1 MELDPSTLV
10 QALLLMT
17 YWYDKPAD
25 TKGRTYWMRIALSFA
40 NDLGLGQ
47 NSELAMLSPHEQM
60 LRRRLWWCCL
70 MRDRL
75 ISLSELRPSNISTD
89 ETSLPVLSADDFEC
103 PAFAEALKK
112 HSEQSND
119 GQWQALTELCFQKVK
134 LCILIGR
141 ILRTQYKPRRVQHID
156 SVGPT
161 VTLLPDLSDS
171 ATAEFVARDQELRK
185 WSSDMCPTMHCLV
198 NEDLW
203 RNCST
208 VSVHCSSLEML
219 YYTVLGIVHRPRLLT
234 HSPPDSAAKAIQDL
248 SRKVVREGAQR
259 ITQIA
264 KVLEEADLLRFL
276 PPIGVTALLAS
287 AVQHTKDTVS
297 SAPPIRKTAQLSLKQ
312 TMDSLAQLQQIYF
325 SADHAMA
332 FIELIGSKQNL
343 DDGRDLREMTVFPLF
358 RNELLNHHTS
368 QTQNTGER
376 ASSVTENIAECFDT
390 HSDLFSACEFM
401 TPWMPL

>member
-1 MELDPSTLV
+1 
-10 QALLLMT
+10 MT
-17 YWYDKPAD
+17 YWYEKPAD

-47 NSELAMLSPHEQM
+47 NSEPAMLSPHEQM

-75 ISLSELRPSNISTD
+75 ISLSELRPSSISID
-89 ETSLPVLSADDFEC
+89 ETSFPVLSADDFEC

-112 HSEQSND
+112 HSGQSND

-134 LCILIGR
+134 LCILVGR
-141 ILRTQYKPRRVQHID
+141 ILHTQYKPRRVQHIASTD
-156 SVGPT
+156 PT

-203 RNCST
+203 RNCSA

-234 HSPPDSAAKAIQDL
+234 HSPPDSAAGAIQDH

-297 SAPPIRKTAQLSLKQ
+297 SAPPIRKAAQLSLKQ
-312 TMDSLAQLQQIYF
+312 TTDSLAELQQIYF

-332 FIELIGSKQNL
+332 FIELIGSKQGL
-343 DDGRDLREMTVFPLF
+343 DDSRDLQEMTVFPLF
-358 RNELLNHHTS
+358 RNELLNHHTP
-368 QTQNTGER
+368 QTQNAGEI
-376 ASSVTENIAECFDT
+376 ASSGTENLAEYYDT

-401 TPWMPL
+401 TPRMPL